1 MYCDQDMYEIPADSQ
16 VLVDKT
22 VIGEY
27 SNLDGGRSSLIL
39 TFTNLVILHLNVN
52 RDFDEGLDVREVMCM
67 ILNILLIDIQYCRYI
82 VLFTFKSSENA
93 SLFATG

>member
-39 TFTNLVILHLNVN
+39 TFMNLGNLA
-52 RDFDEGLDVREVMCM
+52 
-67 ILNILLIDIQYCRYI
+67 
-82 VLFTFKSSENA
+82 FKRKQ
-93 SLFATG
+93 